1 MKRLWLKK
9 SLDLNYTMVH
19 VVGEGEG
26 GKCQVKFGLCQLII
40 NSCLIIASRTG
51 QPPIFDLKASEN
63 SICQGSEVCFAV
75 SVSRSQSPPRK
86 VK

>member
-9 SLDLNYTMVH
+9 SLDLNYTKVQ

-26 GKCQVKFGLCQLII
+26 GKCQEKFGLCQLII
-40 NSCLIIASRTG
+40 NSCLIVAARTG
-51 QPPIFDLKASEN
+51 QPPIFLLKAPEN
-63 SICQGSEVCFAV
+63 SICGEDCFAV